1 MSEVLQGLLTKIKQE
16 GLDQAEAEGARV
28 VAAAREK
35 AAAIVAEAEKRA
47 ADLRARAEAD
57 AQAFAERGRAAM
69 EQAARDIL
77 ISVGDRVRA
86 RLLSLV
92 EGAAAQAVSGDS
104 LRAVITQAVKAYIA
118 QGGAP
123 LEVIVSAEDRK
134 RLADGLLADW
144 RKEAIQGVELKEAA
158 GLGGGFRV
166 KLVNQQIEHDFTAP
180 AIAAAM
186 EPLLR
191 AELGAIV
198 KKAAAKK

>member
-1 MSEVLQGLLTKIKQE
+1 MTEVLQGLLTKIKQE
-16 GLDQAEAEGARV
+16 GIDQAEAEATRI

-35 AAAIVAEAEKRA
+35 AAVIVAEAEKKA
-47 ADLRARAEAD
+47 ADLRARAEVD
-57 AQAFAERGRAAM
+57 AQAFTDRGRVAM

-92 EGAAAQAVSGDS
+92 QGAATQAVSGDAVKS
-104 LRAVITQAVKAYIA
+104 LITQAVKAYIA

-123 LEVIVSAEDRK
+123 LEVLLSAADRK
-134 RLADGLLADW
+134 RLTDALLAEW
-144 RKEAIQGVELKEAA
+144 RKEAIQGVELKEGT
-158 GLGGGFRV
+158 GLAGGFRIR
-166 KLVNQQIEHDFTAP
+166 LVNQQIEHDFTAP

-191 AELGAIV
+191 AELGALV
-198 KKAAAKK
+198 KKAAAKA